1 MLRAQVPEARA
12 ALDAVRRQR
21 TQPQQPVG
29 HVRDQSGQH
38 GGGAGSLLRLLV
50 LALIMVPITAA
61 VMLRAQVPEA
71 RAALDAVRF
80 RITGRGPRP

>member
-1 MLRAQVPEARA
+1 MRTILVTLTA
-12 ALDAVRRQR
+12 AVRRQSA
-21 TQPQQPVG
+21 QPQQPVG

-61 VMLRAQVPEA
+61 VP
-71 RAALDAVRF
+71 
-80 RITGRGPRP
+80 GP